1 MVTGKIIRKPPLDYT
16 KAINFGEMTMADRG
30 YADPEYFNT
39 PTYYPETASLQKTI
53 MARHETVNR
62 RLKRFG
68 VLKQVFRHQVEKH
81 SFCFFDVVNIV
92 ELVIEICSPL
102 YDI

>member
-81 SFCFFDVVNIV
+81 T
-92 ELVIEICSPL
+92 
-102 YDI
+102 